1 MSTLVLH
8 THPLEDSFSA
18 HLRDVVCEALT
29 ASEVEFD
36 LVRFGQGEEPQVDEL
51 QLVDHLIAV
60 YPTWWGGLPATLLDW
75 VQRTLCPVIDDQ
87 ASTARSPFSGIQRIT
102 VVTTHGSSKLMNR
115 AQGQP
120 GRLTWSRV
128 IVPQCAAGVSFDW
141 VALYTIDRTD
151 HDQRAAFAD
160 RVRATF
166 TNDRVRA

>member
-29 ASEVEFD
+29 ATDVEFD
-36 LVRFGQGEEPQVDEL
+36 LVRLGQGEEPDVDEL
-51 QLVDHLIAV
+51 HLVDHLIAV

-102 VVTTHGSSKLMNR
+102 VVTTHGSSKLMNV

-120 GRLTWSRV
+120 GRQTWTRV
-128 IVPQCAAGVSFDW
+128 IVPRCAAGASFNW
-141 VALYTIDRTD
+141 VALYKIDRTD
-151 HDQRAAFAD
+151 HAQRTAFANEVRAHFTSD
-160 RVRATF
+160 RVP
-166 TNDRVRA
+166 V